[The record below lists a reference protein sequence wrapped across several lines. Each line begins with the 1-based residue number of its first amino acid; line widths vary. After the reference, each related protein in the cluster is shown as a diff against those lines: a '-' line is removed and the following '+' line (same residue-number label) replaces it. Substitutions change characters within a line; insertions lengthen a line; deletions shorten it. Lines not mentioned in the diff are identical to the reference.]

1 MGLKLEQAEALPSWT
16 FNVFEGAPPKWSAS
30 WTEFLTN
37 SHQSKN
43 YSGLILRSR
52 FQDQSHSANTVG
64 EREACP
70 ACGDDVEHV
79 WCLISP
85 EGKRFTG
92 DTKMAAYREEASSRI
107 PATEQLAN
115 IMRANA
121 ECEAEYQ
128 ADLEQARKQGYQSGY
143 AAGLEVNSAN
153 TVGGPT
159 PVMDAAPACER
170 KE

>member
-1 MGLKLEQAEALPSWT
+1 MSEAMMNLDAGDALEAQAKRIAELEASLADSSEALQVMGLKLEQAEALPCWT

-64 EREACP
+64 
-70 ACGDDVEHV
+70 
-79 WCLISP
+79 
-85 EGKRFTG
+85 
-92 DTKMAAYREEASSRI
+92 
-107 PATEQLAN
+107 
-115 IMRANA
+115 
-121 ECEAEYQ
+121 
-128 ADLEQARKQGYQSGY
+128 
-143 AAGLEVNSAN
+143 
-153 TVGGPT
+153 GPT
-159 PVMDAAPACER
+159 PVMDAAPAWER

>member
-1 MGLKLEQAEALPSWT
+1 MSDLYDKQHDAEIVRLNDRITELEASLADSNEALQVMGLKLAHAE
-16 FNVFEGAPPKWSAS
+16 G
-30 WTEFLTN
+30 
-37 SHQSKN
+37 
-43 YSGLILRSR
+43 
-52 FQDQSHSANTVG
+52 HSANTVG

-159 PVMDAAPACER
+159 PVMDAAPACEW
-170 KE
+170 